1 MCLFGIFHAG
11 TDQAVKSKLIAELG
25 KDRSNTRLVVATQA
39 LGMGIHTRHVQ
50 HVIHITPSSSLES
63 YFQEIGRAGRD
74 GDPATATLYY
84 NNSDIGANRVNLS
97 DEMKNYCR
105 DEGCLRSALLTYF
118 GFPPVQQE
126 RCCSTCHPELVQD
139 QQEEVVPSRP
149 RCRLRPQR
157 VELEMLKKEVTA
169 VITEFNLVAEDSL
182 YGCMPVEDTV
192 VDEIVDN
199 VEFVTDRRFFI
210 EYGVW
215 DDEYL
220 FRLYDIVCRYCP
232 LL

>member
-1 MCLFGIFHAG
+1 
-11 TDQAVKSKLIAELG
+11 
-25 KDRSNTRLVVATQA
+25 
-39 LGMGIHTRHVQ
+39 
-50 HVIHITPSSSLES
+50 
-63 YFQEIGRAGRD
+63 
-74 GDPATATLYY
+74 
-84 NNSDIGANRVNLS
+84 
-97 DEMKNYCR
+97 
-105 DEGCLRSALLTYF
+105 
-118 GFPPVQQE
+118 
-126 RCCSTCHPELVQD
+126 
-139 QQEEVVPSRP
+139 
-149 RCRLRPQR
+149 
-157 VELEMLKKEVTA
+157 MLKMEVTA